1 MTFIGKIFTVLIL
14 IMSIVFMSMSL
25 MVFATH
31 KNWKLIANNSD
42 ATKGPLGLSQQ
53 KQQREQEI
61 TRLKD
66 QLAKLEELL
75 AAERSARAYAI
86 ASLSTKQVQLEGQ
99 LKQKEQELTSLQ
111 GAHTEQTTALQTLEN
126 NNKALIEE
134 VGTLRDNVKV
144 AQQDRDTQFAEVVR
158 LTDVLHTTSGDL
170 RVKTE
175 RVGQLIDQVAA
186 QKLVMDK
193 LGVSIYTPVQQIE
206 PKVDG
211 VVLAVGETAAA
222 KDLIEISLGS
232 DDGLKEG
239 HKMEVF
245 RGATY
250 LGRIVIVRTE
260 ANRAVGRVIP
270 EYRKGIIKKDDRV
283 TTRLS

>member
-42 ATKGPLGLSQQ
+42 TTKGPLGLSQQ

>member
-1 MTFIGKIFTVLIL
+1 MTFIGKIFTVLIF

-31 KNWKLIANNSD
+31 KNWKLIATN
-42 ATKGPLGLSQQ
+42 AQPGPGQPLGL
-53 KQQREQEI
+53 KQQLEQRQQEI
-61 TRLKD
+61 KKLRDEK
-66 QLAKLEELL
+66 AKLEELF
-75 AAERSARAYAI
+75 AAERAARTYVV
-86 ASLSTKQVQLEGQ
+86 ASLNTKLTQLDGQ
-99 LKQKEQELTSLQ
+99 LKQKEQELTNLQ

-134 VGTLRDNVKV
+134 VGALRDNIKV
-144 AQQDRDTQFAEVVR
+144 AQQDRDTQFGEVVR
-158 LTDVLHTTSGDL
+158 LTDVLHTTSGEL
-170 RVKTE
+170 RVRSE
-175 RVGQLIDQVAA
+175 RVGQLVDQVAA

-193 LGVSIYTPVQQIE
+193 VGVTIYTPVQQIE

-211 VVLAVGETAAA
+211 VVLAVGA
-222 KDLIEISLGS
+222 KDLIEVSLGS

-260 ANRAVGRVIP
+260 ANRAVGRVVP
-270 EYRKGIIKKDDRV
+270 EYRKGIIRKDDRV

>member
-1 MTFIGKIFTVLIL
+1 MTFIGKIFTVLIF

-31 KNWKLIANNSD
+31 KNWKLIATN
-42 ATKGPLGLSQQ
+42 AQPGPGQPLGL
-53 KQQREQEI
+53 KQQLDQRQQEI
-61 TRLKD
+61 KKLRDEK
-66 QLAKLEELL
+66 AKLEELF
-75 AAERSARAYAI
+75 AAERAARTYVV
-86 ASLSTKQVQLEGQ
+86 ASLNSKLTQLDGQ
-99 LKQKEQELTSLQ
+99 LKQKEQELTNLQ

-134 VGTLRDNVKV
+134 VGQLRDNIKI
-144 AQQDRDTQFAEVVR
+144 AQQDRDTQFGEVVR

-170 RVKTE
+170 RVRTE
-175 RVGQLIDQVAA
+175 RVGQLVDQVAA

-193 LGVSIYTPVQQIE
+193 VGVSIYTPVQQIE

-211 VVLAVGETAAA
+211 VVLAVGA

-260 ANRAVGRVIP
+260 ANRAVGRVVP
-270 EYRKGIIKKDDRV
+270 EYRKGIIRKDDRV

>member
-1 MTFIGKIFTVLIL
+1 MTFIGKIFTVLIF

-31 KNWKLIANNSD
+31 KNWKLIATNAQPGS
-42 ATKGPLGLSQQ
+42 GQPLGL
-53 KQQREQEI
+53 KQQLEQRQQEI
-61 TRLKD
+61 KKLRDEK
-66 QLAKLEELL
+66 AKLEELF
-75 AAERSARAYAI
+75 AAERAARTYVV
-86 ASLSTKQVQLEGQ
+86 ASLNSKLTQLDGQ
-99 LKQKEQELTSLQ
+99 LKQKEQELTNLQ

-134 VGTLRDNVKV
+134 VAQLRDNIKI
-144 AQQDRDTQFAEVVR
+144 AQQDRDTQFGEVVR

-170 RVKTE
+170 RVRTE
-175 RVGQLIDQVAA
+175 RVGQLVDQVAA

-193 LGVSIYTPVQQIE
+193 VGVSIYTPVQQIE

-211 VVLAVGETAAA
+211 VVLAVGA

-260 ANRAVGRVIP
+260 ANRAVGRVVP
-270 EYRKGIIKKDDRV
+270 EYRKGIIRKDDRV

>member
-1 MTFIGKIFTVLIL
+1 MTFIGKIFTVLIF

-31 KNWKLIANNSD
+31 KNWKLIATN
-42 ATKGPLGLSQQ
+42 AQPGPGQPLGLKQQ
-53 KQQREQEI
+53 KEQREQEI
-61 TRLKD
+61 KKLNEEK
-66 QLAKLEELL
+66 AKLEELF
-75 AAERSARAYAI
+75 AAERAARSYAI
-86 ASLSTKQVQLEGQ
+86 ATLSTKLTQLEGQ

-134 VGTLRDNVKV
+134 VAQLRDNIKV
-144 AQQDRDTQFAEVVR
+144 AQQDRDTQFGEVVR
-158 LTDVLHTTSGDL
+158 LTDVLNTTTGDL
-170 RVKTE
+170 RVRTE
-175 RVGQLIDQVAA
+175 RVGQLVDQVAA

-193 LGVSIYTPVQQIE
+193 LGVTVFTPVQQIE

-211 VVLAVGETAAA
+211 IVLAVGDAAA

-250 LGRIVIVRTE
+250 LGRIVIIKTE